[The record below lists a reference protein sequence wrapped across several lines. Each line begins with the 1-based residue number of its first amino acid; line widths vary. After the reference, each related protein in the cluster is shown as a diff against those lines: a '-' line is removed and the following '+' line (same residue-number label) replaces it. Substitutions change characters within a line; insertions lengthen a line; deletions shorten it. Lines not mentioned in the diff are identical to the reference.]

1 MSGFDDN
8 PFDDNPFKDPAI
20 QQVTRNSA
28 NSAAK
33 DLEDYNPFDSN
44 ATNQQ
49 QVPTVGR
56 ASNNSVAFGDSSRS
70 PAVMSPVQETTPVP
84 FGKLDNRSQ
93 QPQGQGA
100 QGIPIS
106 TEELQRRQEEL
117 ERKARELERREEE
130 LRNNP
135 YNAMNNSSSTDNK
148 SSEIDIE
155 LRENETIEDVAS
167 TEPVRRNN
175 WPPLPESF
183 PVQPCFYQDINVDI
197 PVEFQRI
204 VRHLYYLWI
213 LHTLVL
219 IANSLVLLL
228 LIFVIHDTDTFM
240 KFCLSLFY
248 IVVFTP
254 MSFICWFRPAYKAFR
269 SDSSF
274 NFMVFF
280 FVFFFQFIIAI
291 MLAIFLT
298 GSCGIMEGVTV
309 VQKGG
314 GWNIFAGVFVIL
326 IGLCF
331 LVCALLDLFLLMRV
345 HKIYRST
352 GASFAK
358 AQQEFAS
365 GVIRNE
371 HVQGAAAG
379 IASEAI
385 RQQFRGATSP
395 GNAPPRY

>member
-135 YNAMNNSSSTDNK
+135 YN
-148 SSEIDIE
+148 
-155 LRENETIEDVAS
+155 
-167 TEPVRRNN
+167 VRRNN